1 MARVGGKVMF
11 VIKCASAQ
19 SFYSQTPE
27 TFKAM
32 QHLIAVVD
40 DISRPMQLLEKLKDH
55 IGRTI
60 AAMRSDGVITA
71 QSSAADIHVEL
82 QERFTR
88 FFEAF
93 ATRAGAQAA
102 AAVIFDDE
110 VSKGIV
116 ETCVI
121 CGVEK

>member
-1 MARVGGKVMF
+1 MF
-11 VIKCASAQ
+11 GVKGVSVQ

-32 QHLIAVVD
+32 QHLVAVMD
-40 DISRPMQLLEKLKDH
+40 DLSRPMQLLENLADH

-60 AAMRSDGVITA
+60 AAMRSDGIITP
-71 QSSAADIHVEL
+71 QSSAADIHFVL

-102 AAVIFDDE
+102 AAVIFNDE

-116 ETCVI
+116 ETYVL

>member
-1 MARVGGKVMF
+1 MFGIKGVSAR
-11 VIKCASAQ
+11 

-32 QHLIAVVD
+32 QHLVTVMD
-40 DISRPMQLLEKLKDH
+40 DFSKPMQLLEKLADH

-60 AAMRSDGVITA
+60 AAMRSDGVITPH
-71 QSSAADIHVEL
+71 SSAADIHVEL

-93 ATRAGAQAA
+93 PTRVGAQAA
-102 AAVIFDDE
+102 AAIIFNDE
-110 VSKGIV
+110 VSRGIV
-116 ETCVI
+116 ETYVDTYSRR
-121 CGVEK
+121 